1 MLNRI
6 VFWIRCIWS
15 VPMWPIYRYVH
26 YAINQ
31 EDLRQWVNV
40 LIVRSYSSEFFTFIH
55 LFADLKEYRSVLLW
69 RCGLSWLPCPQQSVH
84 FVVSPDKVK
93 GGVVLQ
99 HGFSSIIFP
108 ERMGANVQ
116 IWHNVTIGR
125 KGKWSGNPVIGNNVK
140 ICAGAIVIGPI
151 TIGDNVTI
159 GAGSVVTKD
168 VPRGATVVGNPA
180 RILKIE

>member
-93 GGVVLQ
+93 GG
-99 HGFSSIIFP
+99 GSIAARIQLDYIP
-108 ERMGANVQ
+108 RED
-116 IWHNVTIGR
+116 GR
-125 KGKWSGNPVIGNNVK
+125 KRSNMAQ
-140 ICAGAIVIGPI
+140 CYY
-151 TIGDNVTI
+151 
-159 GAGSVVTKD
+159 
-168 VPRGATVVGNPA
+168 R
-180 RILKIE
+180 

>member
-6 VFWIRCIWS
+6 VFWMRCICS

-40 LIVRSYSSEFFTFIH
+40 LIVRSYSSEFLTFIH

-93 GGVVLQ
+93 GGEYCSTDSARLY
-99 HGFSSIIFP
+99 S
-108 ERMGANVQ
+108 
-116 IWHNVTIGR
+116 
-125 KGKWSGNPVIGNNVK
+125 
-140 ICAGAIVIGPI
+140 
-151 TIGDNVTI
+151 
-159 GAGSVVTKD
+159 
-168 VPRGATVVGNPA
+168 PRGWAQTFKYGTMLLSVEKANGLEI
-180 RILKIE
+180 R